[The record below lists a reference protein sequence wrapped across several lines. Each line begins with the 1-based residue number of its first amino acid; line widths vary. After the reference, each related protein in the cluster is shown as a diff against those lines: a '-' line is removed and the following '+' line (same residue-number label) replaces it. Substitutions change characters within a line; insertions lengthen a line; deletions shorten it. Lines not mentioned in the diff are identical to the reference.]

1 MANNITLGLASWAG
15 AGKQEEV
22 MQDNNLN
29 KEQQLL
35 EVMKENKRWSECMN
49 VYTKAMEQNVPISLA
64 TAMVGSVCQ

>member
-1 MANNITLGLASWAG
+1 MANNITLGLAGWAG

-35 EVMKENKRWSECMN
+35 EVMKENKRWIECMN